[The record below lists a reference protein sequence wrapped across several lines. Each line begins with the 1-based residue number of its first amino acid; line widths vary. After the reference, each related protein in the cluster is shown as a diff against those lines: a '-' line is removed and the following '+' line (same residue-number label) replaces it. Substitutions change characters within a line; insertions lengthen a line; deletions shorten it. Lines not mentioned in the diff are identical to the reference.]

1 MEVSKEKIDKLEKEI
16 NFLRE
21 ALQVNQEILSKA
33 QEINYMLLGALKKS
47 LKKEKEEVG
56 QMVRNNRQAMP
67 WKLKQKRTLAFKGS
81 QGLMVKEL
89 YVGGKKIAQ
98 KYLLIAAK
106 HAI

>member
-1 MEVSKEKIDKLEKEI
+1 MPQHLEEVGWMEVSKEKIDKLEKEI

-56 QMVRNNRQAMP
+56 
-67 WKLKQKRTLAFKGS
+67 
-81 QGLMVKEL
+81 
-89 YVGGKKIAQ
+89 
-98 KYLLIAAK
+98 
-106 HAI
+106 

>member
-47 LKKEKEEVG
+47 LKKEKEAVG
-56 QMVRNNRQAMP
+56 
-67 WKLKQKRTLAFKGS
+67 
-81 QGLMVKEL
+81 
-89 YVGGKKIAQ
+89 
-98 KYLLIAAK
+98 
-106 HAI
+106 